1 MNIRP
6 VRLILAFAVALA
18 ATLSLTAAPAAAIP
32 AGYTVN
38 GIDVYS
44 GNGTIDWSAAS
55 GSGVRF
61 GWAKATEGLHRIDP
75 AYQAN
80 RSNARS
86 AGVYLGAYAFGRPDQ
101 GDPVG
106 QADLLVDNSGYSNDG
121 TALPPQLDIEWP
133 YTSNGSYV
141 APYPCYGL
149 STSQMVSWIR
159 TFVDRVKART
169 GRDAAIYTNYYW
181 WTECTGNNAS
191 FGANPLEI
199 AHYVAVDSS
208 SSYGPIPAGWSGPT
222 AWQYN
227 CDHTVP
233 GAPSANHVCQTAF
246 IGGLNDLLAFAGGAK
261 AGSLNGDG
269 RAEIV
274 KKRTDGVLTAFYNG
288 GLTASKG
295 ISWDQLATDGYPI
308 GNGWAGDANSAVYFA
323 DLNGDGRKDM
333 IKKRTDGVLTAF
345 YNGGL
350 TASKGISWDQL
361 ATDGYPIGSG
371 WGGDANSAVY
381 FADLNGDGRADIVKK
396 RTDGV
401 LTAFYNGG
409 LTASKGISWDQLAT
423 DGYPI
428 GNGWGGD
435 ANSAVYFADLN
446 GDGRADIVKK
456 RTDGVLTAFYNGGLT
471 ASKGISW
478 DQLATDG
485 YPIGNGWAG
494 DANSAVYFADLNGD
508 GRADIVKKRTDG
520 VLTAFYNGGLTASKG
535 ISWDQLATDGYPI
548 GNGWGGDADSAVY
561 FS

>member
-1 MNIRP
+1 MR
-6 VRLILAFAVALA
+6 RLPFQRLLSRVLGAVAATAVGMA
-18 ATLSLTAAPAAAIP
+18 AITVSTISTTAPAHADSVANGSITP
-32 AGYTVN
+32 TEILSRAQYWVNQGYTYLNDGDRNTWRTGPSGPDRYRRDCSGLISMVWHLAEGYYDTSIFESWIGGQITELGSFNDLQPGDAVLRVN
-38 GIDVYS
+38 FHGLDDHVELFS
-44 GNGTIDWSAAS
+44 HWKNAADHS
-55 GSGVRF
+55 
-61 GWAKATEGLHRIDP
+61 
-75 AYQAN
+75 Q
-80 RSNARS
+80 
-86 AGVYLGAYAFGRPDQ
+86 GAYF
-101 GDPVG
+101 
-106 QADLLVDNSGYSNDG
+106 YSFN
-121 TALPPQLDIEWP
+121 
-133 YTSNGSYV
+133 
-141 APYPCYGL
+141 
-149 STSQMVSWIR
+149 
-159 TFVDRVKART
+159 RT
-169 GRDAAIYTNYYW
+169 GETVRNPYADSNFGHPGFHSLSDIQSDFEHAI
-181 WTECTGNNAS
+181 
-191 FGANPLEI
+191 
-199 AHYVAVDSS
+199 HYNMVMSDVHR
-208 SSYGPIPAGWSGPT
+208 P
-222 AWQYN
+222 
-227 CDHTVP
+227 
-233 GAPSANHVCQTAF
+233 
-246 IGGLNDLLAFAGGAK
+246 
-261 AGSLNGDG
+261 SLNGDG

-308 GNGWAGDANSAVYFA
+308 GNGWA
-323 DLNGDGRKDM
+323 
-333 IKKRTDGVLTAF
+333 
-345 YNGGL
+345 
-350 TASKGISWDQL
+350 
-361 ATDGYPIGSG
+361 
-371 WGGDANSAVY
+371 GDANSAVY

-548 GNGWGGDADSAVY
+548 GNGWAGDADSAIY